1 MVPNDFVKV
10 TLVVLAGYIRF
21 TAYPLMLP
29 LALLLGTRLHGA
41 ALSSISMLS
50 WGGIFHTGYY
60 TPPQPTYV
68 HLRLRAVDGWG
79 QMWTAIGGVSLWLK
93 KNPHWGFLKQ
103 TEILKHRGIMWPS
116 IVREFAT
123 TLMVQ
128 DAQCTFPSQDMG
140 PQRKERR
147 KLCTHLPRRKLWTPV
162 EDIGSCPQQN
172 QTIENE
178 QPYSIDGDNCTI
190 AFLLTSISSV
200 KQDTFRS
207 KNTGPDDSFGWSG
220 RLIRFHWFL
229 TSLSG
234 LFFCFQGYNYFCLAF
249 KASVVKNIIWLHLA
263 IQTKHRLNPE
273 RRKADLEFFF
283 KKWEVF
289 HPSCLSAGKMGK
301 DREDA
306 FAKVWWDK
314 GGKKSASRQKK
325 KKNIQAF
332 EWGKKSIMTH
342 LINVGCWKKW
352 IHPLPHL
359 STTFV

>member
-1 MVPNDFVKV
+1 
-10 TLVVLAGYIRF
+10 
-21 TAYPLMLP
+21 
-29 LALLLGTRLHGA
+29 
-41 ALSSISMLS
+41 
-50 WGGIFHTGYY
+50 
-60 TPPQPTYV
+60 
-68 HLRLRAVDGWG
+68 
-79 QMWTAIGGVSLWLK
+79 
-93 KNPHWGFLKQ
+93 
-103 TEILKHRGIMWPS
+103 MWPS

-283 KKWEVF
+283 KKMGGF
-289 HPSCLSAGKMGK
+289 PPILSKCRK
-301 DREDA
+301 DGQGPGGCFRQSM
-306 FAKVWWDK
+306 VRQ
-314 GGKKSASRQKK
+314 GGKKIRFTAKK